1 MRQQYT
7 QRTKQHKTVLMEWNV
22 QKKNEKLDAPRF
34 AWFAPFALLG
44 LHIIETCNEGGG
56 DFVILFE
63 LVS

>member
-1 MRQQYT
+1 MKRS
-7 QRTKQHKTVLMEWNV
+7 E
-22 QKKNEKLDAPRF
+22 KNEKLDAPRF